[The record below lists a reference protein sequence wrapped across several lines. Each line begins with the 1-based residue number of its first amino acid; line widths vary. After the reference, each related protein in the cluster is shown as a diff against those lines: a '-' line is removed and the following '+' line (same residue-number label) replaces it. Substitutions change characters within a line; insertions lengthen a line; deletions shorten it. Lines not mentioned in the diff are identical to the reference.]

1 MKPSHHD
8 QTFYDGLRKLID
20 TPITQ
25 AEVVQFKCQ
34 LAAKRAQEDLERQQ
48 APQLPLLVAA

>member
-1 MKPSHHD
+1 VKPSHHD

-48 APQLPLLVAA
+48 AQQLPLLVVA